1 MGIILDH
8 IKVARHSKVI
18 VNHLNLDV
26 KRGELVAILGLNGVG
41 KTTLIKAI
49 AGLLPVA
56 EGKVFLDGR
65 AIDQMTSKERAKQ
78 ITYIPQQMTCD
89 LEYTV
94 SDFILMGITPYL
106 DFWQTP
112 KKSHHKKVEEI
123 LNQLRLS
130 HLKASRLSQISGGEK
145 QMVYLARALMQ
156 KARVMLLD
164 EPTAHLDFKRQHEFF
179 HVLKEV
185 KEQANKTVLVCIHD
199 PNLALQYADRIVVL
213 HDKQFLGQVSMIKE
227 DEKNRRESRRALVKL
242 LREAYGEG
250 IGLNQEIESSI
261 LYSQN

>member
-1 MGIILDH
+1 MGIVLEH
-8 IKVARHSKVI
+8 IKVERHSKVI
-18 VNHLNLDV
+18 VNHLDLEV
-26 KRGELVAILGLNGVG
+26 KQGELVVILGLNGVG

-49 AGLLPVA
+49 AGLLPIA
-56 EGKVFLDGR
+56 EGKVFCGGR
-65 AIDQMTSKERAKQ
+65 AIDEMTSKERAKQ

-106 DFWQTP
+106 DFWQIP
-112 KKSHHKKVEEI
+112 KKSHHKKVESI
-123 LNQLRLS
+123 LEQLKLS
-130 HLKASRLSQISGGEK
+130 HLKARRLSQISGGER

-156 KARVMLLD
+156 KTGVMLLD

-185 KEQANKTVLVCIHD
+185 KEQANKTVLICIHD

-213 HDKQFLGQVSMIKE
+213 HDKQFLGQVSLRRE
-227 DEKNRRESRRALVKL
+227 DEKDRRESIGALVKL

-250 IGLNQEIESSI
+250 IGLNQEIGSSI
-261 LYSQN
+261 LYSQK